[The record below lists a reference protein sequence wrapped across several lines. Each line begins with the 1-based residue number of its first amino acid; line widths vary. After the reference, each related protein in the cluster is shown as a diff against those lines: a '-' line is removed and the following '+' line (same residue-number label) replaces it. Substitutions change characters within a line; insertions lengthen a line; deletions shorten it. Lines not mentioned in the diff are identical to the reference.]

1 MGRLSLEVCGWWKPG
16 ETRRDLARITGPTR
30 QYPSDE
36 AKQSLQRTTSDL
48 PGKKLWNRAG
58 RGVQHTSQRR
68 RGAGRREFRSAL
80 PSSAGAVPLPETGAT
95 DVGMLCL
102 AIWLTNM
109 PVRPWIITA
118 LCVRMSCTTLA
129 GCCAQ
134 CGDVYVLFY
143 GRASARTPLPLVRR
157 PNASSAAFAPP
168 WHVYAGLHSSF
179 NLQASFRCLNCRW
192 PDLPS
197 QLSSVA

>member
-1 MGRLSLEVCGWWKPG
+1 MGRLSLEACGWRKPG
-16 ETRRDLARITGPTR
+16 ETWRDLARITGPTC
-30 QYPSDE
+30 QYSSDE
-36 AKQSLQRTTSDL
+36 AKQSLRRTASDL
-48 PGKKLWNRAG
+48 PGKKLWNQAG
-58 RGVQHTSQRR
+58 GEVQHISIR
-68 RGAGRREFRSAL
+68 RGAERRKFRSAV
-80 PSSAGAVPLPETGAT
+80 PSSAGAVPLPKTGVT

-118 LCVRMSCTTLA
+118 LYVQMSCTTLA

-134 CGDVYVLFY
+134 CGDVYVMFY

-157 PNASSAAFAPP
+157 PDASSAAFAPP
-168 WHVYAGLHSSF
+168 WHVSARLHSSF
-179 NLQASFRCLNCRW
+179 RLRASFRCLNCCW